1 MNFTYTTAIKCRVLK
16 KTIMKSLITTVFFV
30 LLITVVATA
39 QHANIGIKGGLNAY
53 TIKNDNNDNINPFLG
68 FHFGLVGHIHMS
80 DQFAVQPEVVY
91 SMQGSTYNEDGNEV
105 DLNLNY
111 VNIPLLFQYMFDNG
125 FRLQAG
131 PQLGILANAKMR
143 IGNLEINI
151 EDAYE
156 PIDLGISFGL
166 SYVNP
171 NSNFGYDL
179 RYNHGLSDI
188 STSNNSEIFNRGFQA
203 SVFYLFNHK

>member
-1 MNFTYTTAIKCRVLK
+1 LNFTYTTAIKCRVLK

-166 SYVNP
+166 SYFNP

>member
-1 MNFTYTTAIKCRVLK
+1 
-16 KTIMKSLITTVFFV
+16 MKGIITTVFFV
-30 LLITVVATA
+30 FLMASVAFA

-53 TIKNDNNDNINPFLG
+53 TIKNDNNDNINPFIG
-68 FHFGLVGHIHMS
+68 FHFGLIGHIHIN
-80 DQFAVQPEVVY
+80 DQFALQPEVVY

-125 FRLQAG
+125 FRFQAG

-143 IGNLEINI
+143 IGNTTFNR
-151 EDAYE
+151 EDSYE

-166 SYVNP
+166 SYINP
-171 NSNFGYDL
+171 DSNFGTDI

-188 STSNNSEIFNRGFQA
+188 SKSNNSEVFNRGFQA
-203 SVFYLFNHK
+203 GVFYLFNHK